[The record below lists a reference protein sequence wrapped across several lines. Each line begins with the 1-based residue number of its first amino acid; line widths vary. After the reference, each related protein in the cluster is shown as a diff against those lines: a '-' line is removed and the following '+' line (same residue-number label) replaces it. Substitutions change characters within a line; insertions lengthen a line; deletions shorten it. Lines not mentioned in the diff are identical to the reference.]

1 MNDLFQYVWNA
12 VIFLVRCLWTQIN
25 YTMSNIFIVKTVI
38 FTKKLDY
45 DIIQSVRQP
54 PCNDKICNSNYIIK
68 RFLSRS
74 LSPFSVIKALHFRMK
89 FFVADYWEIH
99 SRIKI
104 PWITRRFIIEGFFSS
119 ILTLNWF
126 LMRQILPK
134 KWRPRPSLVNK
145 VSSATVLPIIVWRV
159 YISVPISQCHWLL
172 EDPG

>member
-1 MNDLFQYVWNA
+1 MFRLQHLTFIGTLTATYLQVYLKKIYDLQSNKYENWVLPLNDLFQYVWNA

-25 YTMSNIFIVKTVI
+25 YTMSNIFTVKTVI

-74 LSPFSVIKALHFRMK
+74 LSPFSVIKALHFRMR

-104 PWITRRFIIEGFFSS
+104 PE
-119 ILTLNWF
+119 
-126 LMRQILPK
+126 
-134 KWRPRPSLVNK
+134 
-145 VSSATVLPIIVWRV
+145 
-159 YISVPISQCHWLL
+159 
-172 EDPG
+172 